1 MLFDNQLMRMVL
13 LSIMSFPENDLLKI
27 IRIPF
32 MAKIFMTLRNFIPTV
47 LSKIVRVEPHLS
59 LRTPIYLLRTLNF
72 RTKKI

>member
-1 MLFDNQLMRMVL
+1 MLFDNQLMGMVL
-13 LSIMSFPENDLLKI
+13 LSVMSFPENDLLKI

-32 MAKIFMTLRNFIPTV
+32 MLKIFMTLRNFIPTG
-47 LSKIVRVEPHLS
+47 LSKIVRMEPHLS